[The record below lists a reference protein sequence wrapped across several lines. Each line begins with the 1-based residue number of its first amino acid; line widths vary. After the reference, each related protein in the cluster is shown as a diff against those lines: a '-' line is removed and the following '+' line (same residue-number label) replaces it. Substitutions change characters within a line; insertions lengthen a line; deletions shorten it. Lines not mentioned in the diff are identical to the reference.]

1 MCECGVCECASVCA
15 AAALT
20 FVFVLAAADP
30 LHAVPHLVEPKIE
43 RRVDTAF
50 ARISCQPLALV
61 SGVEHVMV
69 LTPLAVPAPPPDQ
82 TRTGSVL
89 PRIGGRR

>member
-1 MCECGVCECASVCA
+1 MAANADVQVGDLLSTSGVDG
-15 AAALT
+15 
-20 FVFVLAAADP
+20 VFPAGLQVAR
-30 LHAVPHLVEPKIE
+30 VEKIE